1 MKYVYK
7 KKVYI
12 TLFSILDGIGN
23 IIVSPIRWLRRK
35 DVVVAKKILI
45 IRCDHIGDVI
55 ASSVV
60 LKPLRK
66 AYPEAIIDVLTSS
79 SGADILK
86 GDPNIDNVIS
96 FNAPWFIRNRKGE
109 SVIAG
114 VRNMVRAIKKGKYDI
129 AIDLR
134 GDARHI
140 LAMFISGIRKRISYG
155 ITGGGFLLTHEV
167 PCAGLEHETK
177 RNIDLLAPLK
187 IFPDK
192 VAVELRSADSD
203 IKDAKSLVRESDI
216 KGSYVVIHPVSGRT
230 SKNWS
235 PDKFA
240 CIIKFLKDKK
250 NMTPVMIGSMSDK
263 ETLEDLGEGTID
275 LCGKTSLGML
285 GPIISEASLF
295 VGLDSGP
302 AHIAAAVGTPTVIL
316 FSGTDDPDQWAP
328 KGDNVH
334 VIYPGKDKDLSEVSV
349 EEVTRVIDKLV

>member
-1 MKYVYK
+1 MKYAYK
-7 KKVYI
+7 KKAYI
-12 TLFSILDGIGN
+12 ALFSILDGIGN
-23 IIVSPIRWLRRK
+23 VIVAPIRWLRRK
-35 DVVVAKKILI
+35 ETITGKKILV

-60 LKPLRK
+60 LRPLRR
-66 AYPEAIIDVLTSS
+66 AYPDARIDFLTSS
-79 SGADILK
+79 AGAELLRGNPD
-86 GDPNIDNVIS
+86 IDNVIP
-96 FNAPWFIRNRKGE
+96 FNAPWFERDRKSGN
-109 SVIAG
+109 VMGG
-114 VRNMVRAIKKGKYDI
+114 VLDMSRAIKKGKYDI
-129 AIDLR
+129 ALDLR

-140 LAMFISGIRKRISYG
+140 AAMFVSGIRTRISYG

-167 PCAGLEHETK
+167 PCAGVEHETK

-240 CIIKFLKDKK
+240 CIIKFLRSQK

-263 ETLEDLGEGTID
+263 EAVEKMGEGIID

-328 KGDNVH
+328 KGENVH
-334 VIYPGKDKDLSEVSV
+334 VICPGKGKDLSEVSV
-349 EEVTRVIDKLV
+349 EEVIEVIDKLV

>member
-7 KKVYI
+7 KKTYTI
-12 TLFSILDGIGN
+12 LFSILDGVGN
-23 IIVSPIRWLRRK
+23 IIVFPIRWLRRK
-35 DVVVAKKILI
+35 DAVEAKKILI

-55 ASSVV
+55 SSSVV

-96 FNAPWFIRNRKGE
+96 FNAPWFIRNGKRE
-109 SVIAG
+109 SFLAG
-114 VRNMVRAIKKGKYDI
+114 VRNMSRAIKKGKYDI

-140 LAMFISGIRKRISYG
+140 LAMIISGVRTRISYG

-167 PCAGLEHETK
+167 SYAGLAHETK

-203 IKDAKSLVRESDI
+203 IKDAKSLVRESGI

-230 SKNWS
+230 PKNWS

-240 CIIKFLKDKK
+240 CIIKFLKDEKS
-250 NMTPVMIGSMSDK
+250 MTPVMIGSMSDK

-328 KGDNVH
+328 KGENVH
-334 VIYPGKDKDLSEVSV
+334 VICPGKGKDLSEVSV
-349 EEVTRVIDKLV
+349 EDVAQVVDKLV